1 MTLAQTFLPKLGEH
15 RPPSPGRHVLAH
27 ADTASGWSV
36 TATIERADAL
46 SCQLWEIA
54 LHRAR
59 PATNDPAALAKWANE
74 IANRVTG
81 LMEPLQVLEIDNM
94 RNEALL
100 RSEAVTERRPE
111 RQANTTSLPGGA
123 GMVAGS
129 NDESGTSTAP
139 GKRST
144 AVSFGSRTSTNT
156 TRPSF
161 NPRATS
167 SAVRSRTL
175 CPSRW

>member
-36 TATIERADAL
+36 TATIEKADAL

-59 PATNDPAALAKWANE
+59 PAASDPAALTKWANA
-74 IANRVTG
+74 IASRVSG
-81 LMEPLQVLEIDNM
+81 LMEPLRVLEIDNV

-100 RSEAVTERRPE
+100 RSEDVTERH
-111 RQANTTSLPGGA
+111 
-123 GMVAGS
+123 
-129 NDESGTSTAP
+129 D
-139 GKRST
+139 KRSHYEVKLEGT
-144 AVSFGSRTSTNT
+144 H
-156 TRPSF
+156 
-161 NPRATS
+161 RATLRRFQ
-167 SAVRSRTL
+167 AGLDSRAKREQVPFALTHEAL
-175 CPSRW
+175 GKFLDDVAAAL